1 MQNILLAGPTG
12 NLGPHLAKEFITQN
26 KNVFALVRPESMN
39 NPDKVNPLRELG
51 VEFVVGDVNDP
62 ASLDNACVGMD
73 AVISALGGGQIMQQE
88 ALLNAAKKAGVKRF
102 IPSEFGLDPHAAK
115 RGTCDLFDA
124 KAAIQ
129 QKIKESGVDY
139 TMIYTNGF
147 MEFWGS
153 GLGQLGN
160 APSSGEVTY
169 FGDGNIKFSM
179 VALPDIARFT
189 AAIVDDPTMVNREV
203 RITANVMTQEEL
215 ISEWE
220 KLSDT
225 KLKRKPVTGE
235 ELDNIINTSTA
246 PDQMMTRIFTQLHK
260 SAWIN
265 GDAMKER
272 PETIEATQV
281 YPNLPIT
288 STKGF
293 FSQML
298 PVMV

>member
-12 NLGPHLAKEFITQN
+12 NLGPHLAKELIAQN
-26 KNVFALVRPESMN
+26 KNVFALVRPESIN
-39 NPDKVNPLRELG
+39 NPDKINPLKELG
-51 VEFVVGDVNDP
+51 VKLVAGDVSDH
-62 ASLDNACVGMD
+62 ASLDKACIGMD
-73 AVISALGGGQIMQQE
+73 TVISALGGGQIMQQE
-88 ALLNAAKKAGVKRF
+88 ALLNAAKKAGVQRF
-102 IPSEFGLDPHAAK
+102 IPSEFGLDPHAAE

-129 QKIKESGVDY
+129 QKIINSGVPY

-160 APSSGEVTY
+160 APSSGEVSY
-169 FGDGNIKFSM
+169 FGDGNVKSSM

-189 AAIVDDPTMVNREV
+189 VAMLDDPTMVNREV
-203 RITANVMTQEEL
+203 RITANVKTQEEL
-215 ISEWE
+215 IADW
-220 KLSDT
+220 
-225 KLKRKPVTGE
+225 E
-235 ELDNIINTSTA
+235 ELSNTKVKRNPVSGEDLDRIIATSNA
-246 PDQMMTRIFTQLHK
+246 PEQMMTKIFTQLHK
-260 SAWIN
+260 SMWIN
-265 GDAMKER
+265 GDALKVR
-272 PETIEATQV
+272 PQTIEATQV

-298 PVMV
+298 PVTI